1 MIRQPWPSRV
11 PARHRVKAVVLALL
25 VVFVL
30 AYRHLWYDISS
41 PIPYTPWSSA
51 DYGGSWMK
59 HPENTT
65 TPTATWTLQP
75 TPTGK
80 DTHARTARL
89 YTKLT
94 MHQAAAPADERH
106 LGCPTI
112 NAERYRELIP
122 PSDADTRK
130 YFFALDLVQVIDLLP
145 TLMGSVLEVLRFLG
159 PHNCVVSIVEGRSTD
174 GTYET
179 LLMLG
184 ETIESMGAGFF
195 LQRSALNP
203 RIGDRIGKLAK
214 LRNLALEPMHLPAT
228 NMGYDSTVLFV
239 NDIAVCAEDLLELA
253 LQRQRQHAS
262 MACAMD
268 YHKLGRWTGAQS
280 GQIAFYDVW
289 ISRSM
294 DGETFY
300 MVPPGEGPRYA
311 DDLFPY
317 DDVARTRFGQRQP
330 LQVFACWN
338 GAVAIDAQ
346 PFLEGNLEFRR
357 ARKSTGECGAG
368 EPTLLC
374 KDLWHL
380 GQGRI
385 LLVPSVSVAYSIDE
399 GLDVK
404 QTLGYTSN
412 WTASATESAE
422 AIAWDPHPPDVVRCI
437 PSWRKQFWQAWDY
450 GLEKVSKSI
459 ARQA

>member
-1 MIRQPWPSRV
+1 MIRQPWHSRA
-11 PARHRVKAVVLALL
+11 PARHRVKAVIIISVAC
-25 VVFVL
+25 FVL
-30 AYRHLWYDISS
+30 VYRNLWYDISS
-41 PIPYTPWSSA
+41 PIPYTPWSTA

-59 HPENTT
+59 HSNNAT
-65 TPTATWTLQP
+65 TPTPTWHLQP
-75 TPTGK
+75 ISTGK
-80 DTHARTARL
+80 EAHARTARL

-94 MHQAAAPADERH
+94 LHQAAAPPDERY
-106 LGCPTI
+106 LRCPII
-112 NAERYRELIP
+112 NADRYRELVP
-122 PSDADTRK
+122 RSDAPTRK
-130 YFFALDLVQVIDLLP
+130 YFFALDLRQVVDLLP
-145 TLMGSVLEVLRFLG
+145 TLMGSILEVLRFLG

-195 LQRSALNP
+195 LQRCALNP
-203 RIGDRIGKLAK
+203 RVGDRIGKLAK

-228 NMGYDSTVLFV
+228 NMGFDSTVLFI
-239 NDIAVCAEDLLELA
+239 NDIALCAEDLLELA

-262 MACAMD
+262 MACGMD
-268 YHKLGRWTGAQS
+268 YHRLGQWTGAQS
-280 GQIAFYDVW
+280 GQVAFYDVW

-300 MVPPGEGPRYA
+300 KVPPGEGPRHA
-311 DDLFPY
+311 AELFPY
-317 DDVARTRFGQRQP
+317 DDIARARFTDKMP
-330 LQVFACWN
+330 FQVFACWN
-338 GAVAIDAQ
+338 GAVALDAQ

-357 ARKSTGECGAG
+357 SRKDTGECGAG

-380 GQGRI
+380 GLGRI
-385 LLVPSVSVAYSIDE
+385 LLVPSVSVAYSVDD

-404 QTLGYTSN
+404 QARGYTSN
-412 WTASATESAE
+412 WTSAATASEEIVT
-422 AIAWDPHPPDVVRCI
+422 WDPHPPDVVRCI

-450 GLEKVSKSI
+450 GLERVQS
-459 ARQA
+459 